1 VHLGFCFFVFSLRF
15 SFLFVSSLFLVAS
28 VPFFYVCSDARE
40 VFFCTSICH
49 VPHPASLEFFWHR
62 EQYKFVLRIFHS
74 SLSLSLSPCR
84 CRHSRG
90 GFFVFFSW
98 ESLFLSSQS
107 SPISCLVSFARVA
120 ALSSLSLKKSSGV
133 VYYFIHIFLG
143 MLTVAC
149 CVTTL
154 FRQTDLRH
162 T

>member
-1 VHLGFCFFVFSLRF
+1 MHLGFYFVFSLRF

-28 VPFFYVCSDARE
+28 VPFFYVCSDARG

-49 VPHPASLEFFWHR
+49 VPHLASLEFFWHR

-107 SPISCLVSFARVA
+107 STISCLVSFARVA

>member
-1 VHLGFCFFVFSLRF
+1 MHLGFCFFVFSLRF

-74 SLSLSLSPCR
+74 SLSLSLSLR
-84 CRHSRG
+84 VAAAIAEE
-90 GFFVFFSW
+90 VFFSLD
-98 ESLFLSSQS
+98 SLFLSSQS